1 MSQPREPGT
10 LWVVAT
16 PIGNLEDLSPRAR
29 HVLETAP
36 LIAVEDT
43 RVSSRLLAGREAPV
57 ELVSLHEHN
66 EAKMA
71 QRLIARLAEGID
83 IALVSDAG
91 TPLVSDPG
99 YRLVVAAHEA
109 GIPVRSVPGPC
120 AAIAALSVAGLP
132 SDRFLFEGFLPPKPG
147 ARRRRLAEL
156 AAEPASV
163 IVYVPAR
170 DLPVLFDDLAATFGA
185 DRLAA
190 LARELTKLHETVRRD
205 TVAALA
211 EWTRDDPQQQRGEA
225 VVVIAGRSEP
235 SPAVD
240 ADRLAEALAE
250 ELPPSRAA
258 KLLAR
263 LTGLDRKAAWA
274 RLESIRAGDDED

>member
-1 MSQPREPGT
+1 MSRIREPGT

-29 HVLETAP
+29 HILETAP

-43 RVSSRLLAGREAPV
+43 RISSRLLDGREAPV

-71 QRLIARLAEGID
+71 ERLIARLAEGVD

-99 YRLVVAAHEA
+99 YRLVVAAHES
-109 GIPVRSVPGPC
+109 GIAVRSVPGPC

-156 AAEPASV
+156 ASEPASV

-170 DLPVLFDDLAATFGA
+170 DLPALFDDLAATFGA
-185 DRLAA
+185 DRLAT

-211 EWTRDDPQQQRGEA
+211 EWTREDRHRQRGEA

-263 LTGLDRKAAWA
+263 LTGLDRRAAWA
-274 RLESIRAGDDED
+274 RLETIRSGGEED